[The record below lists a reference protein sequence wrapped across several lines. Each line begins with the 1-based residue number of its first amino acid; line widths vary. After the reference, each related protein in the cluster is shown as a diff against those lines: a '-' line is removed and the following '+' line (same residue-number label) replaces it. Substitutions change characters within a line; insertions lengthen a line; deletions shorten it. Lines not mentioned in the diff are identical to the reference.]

1 MRTSVDVNRLDGV
14 MGHYAARCPGLPP
27 PEEAESFA
35 VPTDQGVRLHDRERG
50 CPIDQVCEH
59 DEGVPRRLIGTAGFD
74 SALSIER
81 QLLPEKQ
88 ILSGQLGPRSEAERR
103 QPEGINQ

>member
-1 MRTSVDVNRLDGV
+1 MTTSHQGALPVVEIRKDPRALTMTVPSSPLPLPAYGRRTLIRV
-14 MGHYAARCPGLPP
+14 
-27 PEEAESFA
+27 
-35 VPTDQGVRLHDRERG
+35 ERM
-50 CPIDQVCEH
+50 H
-59 DEGVPRRLIGTAGFD
+59 LTLD
-74 SALSIER
+74 SAFYIER